1 MANEA
6 IFTTTARWVPV
17 LMLEGPDLEPGIST
31 SFYERLP
38 GLFCTSSE
46 AMAAA
51 HAAMGKRPDALSY
64 CAKRVEVS
72 YGL

>member
-1 MANEA
+1 MNK
-6 IFTTTARWVPV
+6 ILTPMVRWVPV

-38 GLFCTSSE
+38 GSFATSGE

-51 HAAMGKRPDALSY
+51 YAVISQRPDAIGYS
-64 CAKRVEVS
+64 AKRVEVPH
-72 YGL
+72 GA